1 MERPSSGY
9 YEEVTWPLGV
19 RALAIFMAMLA
30 VVSLLFA
37 ALVFFGPMPL
47 SAGAFLLG
55 GGGLEQ
61 LGPLAFALYA
71 VLLGVLALAL
81 VRRWKGARRLTML
94 LAVVGVALA
103 VPAVSSAVVD
113 QRWLGVVRG
122 GLQIIVRVI
131 VIFYLSQEGVKEW
144 FAAVAEAAE

>member
-1 MERPSSGY
+1 MERPSDGY
-9 YEEVTWPLGV
+9 YAEVTWPLGV
-19 RALAIFMAMLA
+19 RALAIFMTMLA

-47 SAGAFLLG
+47 SAGAFLL

-94 LAVVGVALA
+94 LAAVGIALA
-103 VPAVSSAVVD
+103 VPAISSAVVD
-113 QRWLGVVRG
+113 QRWLAVLRD
-122 GLQIIVRVI
+122 GLQIMVRVV

-144 FAAVAEAAE
+144 FAAAAAAE